1 MSSPRTAAPTPV
13 VRLIP
18 QLTDYAAQQYGDAPF
33 LLRWTGREWSGYSF
47 REAAAAVHA
56 FAALLVREGVRPGD
70 RVGLQSEN
78 RPEWGLAYMAILEAG
93 AVVVPLD
100 AMLKEQEV
108 GEILA
113 TAGATHAVTSAR
125 QHPVLAAVRSG
136 RLGDLRLVGLDP
148 IDGLPDWAE
157 AQETFR
163 GAPAL
168 APHAEPQ
175 DLAVIIFTSGTTG
188 QAKGVMLSHANL
200 LYNAEGVART
210 IDCGPGD
217 RMLSVLPMHHTFES
231 TIGFLC
237 PLRTGGAVCYARG
250 LDSKQLR
257 EDMRSSK
264 ATLFVA
270 VPLLYEKLLSAIH
283 KGIADAPL
291 SRKLLVNG
299 LLGVVRL
306 VRTLT
311 GLRVGGTLLRSVRE
325 KTGLDTI
332 RIFACGAAPLAP
344 HVFWGF
350 TDLGWTMVEG
360 YGLTETAP
368 VVTLNLPRHPNP
380 GAVGWPLIGVEVR
393 IDQPDAEGN
402 GEIAVRGPNIMLGYY
417 GNAAATAEVLRDGWF
432 FTGDLG
438 RFLPDGRV
446 KITGRLKNMIA
457 TAAGKK
463 IYPEE
468 IEVQVANSPY
478 VLEVVVVGGRD
489 PRGEREEVHAHIY
502 PNLTELELL
511 AKEQGKTCDD
521 AFVEAT
527 LKADVQERCAALASY
542 KQVKR
547 VLVRRSE
554 FPKTT
559 TGKIKRQSLA
569 FDAVP
574 AASAAA
580 GVA

>member
-1 MSSPRTAAPTPV
+1 MSPARTPAPAPV
-13 VRLIP
+13 VRLLP
-18 QLTDYAAQQYGDAPF
+18 QLVDYSARQYGDSPF
-33 LLRWTGREWSGYSF
+33 LLRWDGSAWTGYSF
-47 REAAAAVHA
+47 RQAAAAMHA

-78 RPEWGLAYMAILEAG
+78 RPEWGLAYMAILETG
-93 AVVVPLD
+93 AVVVPID
-100 AMLKEQEV
+100 AALKEHEV

-113 TAGATHAVTSAR
+113 TAGATRAVVSAR
-125 QHPVLAAVRSG
+125 LHPVLAAVKTS
-136 RLGDLRLVGLDP
+136 RLPSLGLVGLDP
-148 IDGLPDWAE
+148 IEGLADWDG
-157 AQETFR
+157 AQAAFA
-163 GAPAL
+163 GATAREGG
-168 APHAEPQ
+168 AEPQ

-200 LYNAEGVART
+200 LSNAEGVART

-257 EDMRSSK
+257 EDMRSSC
-264 ATLFVA
+264 ATIFVA

-283 KGIADAPL
+283 KRIAEAPL
-291 SRKLLVNG
+291 PRRLLVLG
-299 LLGVVRL
+299 LVGVTRL
-306 VRTLT
+306 VRLLT
-311 GLRVGGTLLRSVRE
+311 GFRVGGTLLRSLRE
-325 KTGLDTI
+325 KAGLQHI

-350 TDLGWTMVEG
+350 TDLGWTMLEG
-360 YGLTETAP
+360 YGLTETSP
-368 VVTLNLPRHPNP
+368 VTCLNLPRKPNP
-380 GAVGWPLIGVEVR
+380 GGVGWPLMGVEVR
-393 IDQPDAEGN
+393 IDRPDAEGN
-402 GEIAVRGPNIMLGYY
+402 GEIAVRGPNVMLGYY
-417 GNAAATAEVLRDGWF
+417 GSPEATAEVLRDDWF
-432 FTGDLG
+432 YTGDLG

-468 IEVQVANSPY
+468 VEVQLADSPY

-489 PRGEREEVHAHIY
+489 ARGEREEVHAHIY

-511 AKEQGKTCDD
+511 AQSQGRKCDD

-527 LKADVQERCAALASY
+527 LRADVQSRCARLASY
-542 KQVKR
+542 KHVKR
-547 VLVRRSE
+547 VIVRKGE

-559 TGKIKRQSLA
+559 TGKIRRQGLA
-569 FDAVP
+569 ADSGGA
-574 AASAAA
+574 AASAAD
-580 GVA
+580 VA